1 MIDPPRPEVKQAIR
15 DCQTAGIRVQMI
27 TGDHPRTAQA
37 IARELKIPGDIMSGQ
52 ELEKLSDDELGTH
65 IKRMGVFART
75 APKQKIRIVQA
86 LQSQGEMVAMTGDGV
101 NDAPALKQAHIG
113 VAMGKIGTDVAR
125 EASAMVLLDDNFA
138 TIVAAIREGRRIF
151 DNLRKFLVF
160 VLAGNLG
167 EILTISVALFV
178 GLPPPLLPVQ
188 ILWVNLITDGLP
200 GLSMSLLD
208 EEPGVMTRSPIPAN
222 QNILERGLMGE
233 ILIGGILVATASL
246 LAFYYGLKDSAAVAR
261 TMGFTTLSV
270 CQLFMA
276 WAISSSRPLGKGFRF
291 YSPTLLAALAI
302 CALMQVMAVE
312 VPSLQ
317 RLLHTEGLS
326 AEQWGICLGLS
337 VLIFLI
343 KKMPGFSM
351 ERNLPNEEHP
361 PQPSPPVA

>member
-1 MIDPPRPEVKQAIR
+1 
-15 DCQTAGIRVQMI
+15 
-27 TGDHPRTAQA
+27 
-37 IARELKIPGDIMSGQ
+37 
-52 ELEKLSDDELGTH
+52 
-65 IKRMGVFART
+65 
-75 APKQKIRIVQA
+75 
-86 LQSQGEMVAMTGDGV
+86 
-101 NDAPALKQAHIG
+101 
-113 VAMGKIGTDVAR
+113 
-125 EASAMVLLDDNFA
+125 
-138 TIVAAIREGRRIF
+138 
-151 DNLRKFLVF
+151 
-160 VLAGNLG
+160 
-167 EILTISVALFV
+167 
-178 GLPPPLLPVQ
+178 
-188 ILWVNLITDGLP
+188 
-200 GLSMSLLD
+200 MSLLD

-337 VLIFLI
+337 VLILKK